1 VPRPLNASLP
11 KCPAHPGSAVR
22 ADGTY
27 GSPPKPR
34 LRCFYRK
41 EDGNQGKHGLRPAP
55 KPSGTWEELPG
66 GRYSVTEVATA
77 LTDLARGTTY
87 TEAARRIQVNHNW
100 QDFDGTDEAPEP
112 RSLDGRTV
120 AVWLD
125 RFGSVIAGAYEEKAW
140 PETLVLDSTE
150 FGRTNPRGGGPEQL
164 FTVLAAWGYPAGAKR
179 GRLWALKSSATDD
192 GPAWAAFLRQMPGRP
207 AMVVYDS
214 DKAIHSAVRRKWP
227 SVPIHLCEHHLYVN
241 AKKRLA
247 EDGEHGYGNTFRTL
261 LNNAAHGPEGWAAFR
276 GAVLAAD
283 LPKTAKWV
291 RHWDKQLTAQN
302 ARRASIPPHYSTGA
316 LDPQIAVVRQFLE
329 RRRWTFRNKA
339 RMDALLSLIRLH
351 VNRRDVIAE
360 WAALIAVELD
370 SQQSERLAT
379 LGDLRSRPKVKSLIE
394 APQVLLDGSRVYS
407 LRKHPVPARSNG

>member
-1 VPRPLNASLP
+1 
-11 KCPAHPGSAVR
+11 
-22 ADGTY
+22 
-27 GSPPKPR
+27 
-34 LRCFYRK
+34 
-41 EDGNQGKHGLRPAP
+41 
-55 KPSGTWEELPG
+55 
-66 GRYSVTEVATA
+66 
-77 LTDLARGTTY
+77 
-87 TEAARRIQVNHNW
+87 
-100 QDFDGTDEAPEP
+100 
-112 RSLDGRTV
+112 
-120 AVWLD
+120 
-125 RFGSVIAGAYEEKAW
+125 
-140 PETLVLDSTE
+140 
-150 FGRTNPRGGGPEQL
+150 
-164 FTVLAAWGYPAGAKR
+164 
-179 GRLWALKSSATDD
+179 
-192 GPAWAAFLRQMPGRP
+192 
-207 AMVVYDS
+207 
-214 DKAIHSAVRRKWP
+214 
-227 SVPIHLCEHHLYVN
+227 
-241 AKKRLA
+241 
-247 EDGEHGYGNTFRTL
+247 
-261 LNNAAHGPEGWAAFR
+261 
-276 GAVLAAD
+276 VLAAD